1 MTWLLLALLVFAA
14 LAGAAYGS
22 ARRMATAA
30 GLPAGKLLYSD
41 TGFVTARLGPATT
54 DEYGRKV
61 EKPLVSERYGLI
73 GRPDYLVET
82 GDGVI
87 PVEIKSARA
96 PASGQPY
103 DSHVLQLAAYCL
115 LVEDLLDAGVAY
127 GIIRYR
133 DAEVRVEYTP
143 ELRVLLLDVLDD
155 MRAARVAEEVHRSHD
170 EPGRCANCRMREVC
184 DEALRAS

>member
-1 MTWLLLALLVFAA
+1 MIGLLLAFVVFAA
-14 LAGAAYGS
+14 LAIAAYRA
-22 ARRMATAA
+22 ARREASQT
-30 GLPAGKLLYSD
+30 GLPAGKLIYSD
-41 TGFVTARLGPATT
+41 TGVVTGKLGPATT

-61 EKPLVSERYGLI
+61 EKPLVSERFGLI

-82 GDGVI
+82 EDGII

-115 LVEDLLDAGVAY
+115 LVEDLLDADVAW

-133 DAEVRVEYTP
+133 DAEVRVAYTE
-143 ELRVLLLDVLDD
+143 ELRILLLDVLDD
-155 MRAARVAEEVHRSHD
+155 MRAARLAEDVHRSHD
-170 EPGRCANCRMREVC
+170 EPGRCANCRMRDIC
-184 DEALRAS
+184 DEALVG